1 MNGMAFV
8 YKADPVRGAEWA
20 RLFAEKAPDI
30 PFHLWPD
37 TGDTRQV
44 RYLAAW
50 TPPTDIAQRF
60 PNLEVLF
67 STGAGVDQI
76 DLAALPPELPVVRL
90 AEPGVVAGM
99 VEYVTLAVLALH
111 RQLPT
116 YLRQQ
121 REASWAAHRVQPA
134 AQRRVSVLG
143 LGVLGC
149 AVLQQLRSF
158 GFQLAGWSRTRH
170 QLEGVTCHAGAEE
183 LPAML
188 AHTDI
193 LVCLLPLTDET
204 RGILSTRLFQQL
216 PRGAS
221 LVHAGRGA
229 QLDHHALLDALES
242 GWLSEAV
249 LDVTDPEPLP
259 ANHPLW
265 SHPRVLLTPH
275 IASMTQPETAVALVL
290 DNIRRHQSGLPLLG
304 LVDRTR
310 GY

>member
-1 MNGMAFV
+1 MSSMAFV

-20 RLFAEKAPDI
+20 RLFAAKAPDI
-30 PFHLWPD
+30 PFHIWPD
-37 TGDTRQV
+37 TGDAQNI

-50 TPPTDIAQRF
+50 LPPADIERQF
-60 PNLEVLF
+60 PHLDVLF

-99 VEYVTLAVLALH
+99 VEYVTMAVLALH

-116 YLRQQ
+116 YIRQQ
-121 REASWAAHRVQPA
+121 REARWAAHRVHPA
-134 AQRRVSVLG
+134 ARRRVSVLG

-149 AVLQQLRSF
+149 AVLQQLRAF
-158 GFQLAGWSRTRH
+158 GFQLAGWSRTRR
-170 QLEGVTCHAGAEE
+170 QLEGVTCHAGAAE

-188 AHTDI
+188 ADTDI
-193 LVCLLPLTDET
+193 IVCLLPLTPDT
-204 RGILSTRLFQQL
+204 RGILGTRLFQQL

-229 QLDHHALLDALES
+229 QLDRQALLVALES

-259 ANHPLW
+259 ADDPLW
-265 SHPRVLLTPH
+265 SHPQVLLTPH
-275 IASMTQPETAVALVL
+275 IASMTQPETAVELVL
-290 DNIRRHQSGLPLLG
+290 DNIRRHQAGLPLVG